1 MINFVILHFLLSMPI
16 FESSAIA
23 HVALH
28 YVGNKGTGESII
40 LSHKTLP
47 LSEQL
52 QDLLVRYFLSPFK
65 GEEYFTFYHDEDLA
79 LNEVYNRASRIFD
92 DPETLLEESHQ
103 LARAL
108 FNASTHPNIK
118 GGDLFV
124 VYFKECVLEGKTMD
138 AIGLFKSEN
147 KEHFLKVGYTD
158 EQWSTK
164 ENDASATASFSIDI
178 DKGININK
186 LDKGAL
192 IFNTERE
199 QGYVVSV
206 VDSTNRGL
214 DAHYWRDDFLLIC
227 QREDPY
233 YKTHSEMTAYKKF
246 VTRELPQQFEG
257 VSKADQADLL
267 NRSVEY
273 FKQNNSFDLQ
283 RFSEEVIAQPE
294 VIESFQSF
302 RQQYQEDNA
311 ITLDD
316 SFAIDDSAVKK
327 QSRAFKS
334 VIKLDKNFHIYVHG
348 NRELIEQGE
357 DERGKYYKVYYSE
370 ES

>member
-52 QDLLVRYFLSPFK
+52 QDLMVRYFLSPFK

-79 LNEVYNRASRIFD
+79 LNEVYDRASRIFD

-103 LARAL
+103 LARCL

-164 ENDASATASFSIDI
+164 EDDASATASFTIDI

-214 DAHYWRDDFLLIC
+214 DAHYWRDDFLQIC
-227 QREDPY
+227 QREDQY
-233 YKTHSEMTAYKKF
+233 YKTQSEMTAYKKF
-246 VTRELPQQFEG
+246 VTKELPQQFDG

-273 FKQNNSFDLQ
+273 FKQNDSFDLQ
-283 RFSEEVIAQPE
+283 QFSEEVIAQPE
-294 VIESFQSF
+294 VIESFQNF

-348 NRELIEQGE
+348 DRELIEQGE